1 MENAGFLSS
10 CDRDIRVPIKFQ
22 WMSQAS
28 CHVEAWDSAFLLC
41 CKRGVRPPVEFRRGT
56 WSFYRGA
63 TWETD
68 LPSYCEGIVMVPFKL
83 VQGNQVLS
91 LVEGDFR
98 VISTC
103 SRNRGVPLK
112 VVWVS
117 RGTY

>member
-1 MENAGFLSS
+1 
-10 CDRDIRVPIKFQ
+10 
-22 WMSQAS
+22 
-28 CHVEAWDSAFLLC
+28 
-41 CKRGVRPPVEFRRGT
+41 
-56 WSFYRGA
+56 
-63 TWETD
+63 
-68 LPSYCEGIVMVPFKL
+68 MVPFKL